1 MYMKYA
7 EKNTGRSGITDY
19 FTILYIE
26 HESPLLIGEQLYNT
40 EKNDLI
46 LCREN
51 ISWHSPRE
59 GAVVSVCMSREF
71 FDELFFTQIADC
83 KIIYDFMSSAVRK
96 DEYLYFRPGHSGPAL
111 YMLKAFL
118 KEAEEND
125 IYHIKMM
132 HLLTVGLCT
141 CLDRSRNDILIV
153 PNSTMNS
160 DDRFGRIMKYI
171 GEHYSSCTLQET
183 AEKFGYHPDYLSF
196 RFKMITG
203 MTFTEKLRS
212 MRLHEARHLLV
223 STNMTIEQIAVQTGF
238 SSKSWFTKTF
248 AEAFG
253 TTPGR
258 YRKSSSEQQ
267 ISI

>member
-1 MYMKYA
+1 MRDA
-7 EKNTGRSGITDY
+7 EKYTGGSGITDY
-19 FTILYIE
+19 FTLLFIT
-26 HESPLLIGEQLYNT
+26 HESPLMIGEQLYNT

-51 ISWHSPRE
+51 ISWHSARE
-59 GAVVSVCMSREF
+59 DAVVCVCMQREF

-83 KIIYDFMSSAVRK
+83 KIIYDFMQSPAVK
-96 DEYLYFRPGHSGPAL
+96 DEYLYFRPSGSNPAI

-118 KEAEEND
+118 KEAEETD
-125 IYHIKMM
+125 VYHVKMM
-132 HLLTVGLCT
+132 HLLAVGLCT
-141 CLDRSRNDILIV
+141 CLDRSRHDILIV

-160 DDRFGRIMKYI
+160 DNRFGRIMKYI

-183 AEKFGYHPDYLSF
+183 AEKFGYHPDYLSY

-203 MTFTEKLRS
+203 VTFTEKLRS
-212 MRLHEARHLLV
+212 MRLYEARHLLI
-223 STNMTIEQIAVQTGF
+223 TTDMTIEQIAEQTGF

-248 AEAFG
+248 TETFG

-258 YRKSSSEQQ
+258 YRKDHTEKAETH
-267 ISI
+267 